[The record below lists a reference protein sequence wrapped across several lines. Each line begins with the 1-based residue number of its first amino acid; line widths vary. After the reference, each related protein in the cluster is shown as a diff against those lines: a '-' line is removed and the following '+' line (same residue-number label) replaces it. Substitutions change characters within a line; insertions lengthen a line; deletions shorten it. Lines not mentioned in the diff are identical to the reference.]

1 MRVVLDTNVIVS
13 GLTRNGNE
21 SVVLGMAGD
30 RLFEWYTSPFI
41 LDEAAGVLPRKF
53 NWNRWQVAEAI
64 ADLRRVATVIDPAPE
79 ADAVPGGHADN
90 RILDCAVAAQAD
102 FLVTG
107 DKRHLLP
114 LGQHRGTRIV
124 NAARFL
130 EALVG

>member
-1 MRVVLDTNVIVS
+1 MRVVLDSNVIIS
-13 GLTRNGNE
+13 GLAYPRNE
-21 SVVLGMAGD
+21 RYVLQTVARD
-30 RLFEWYTSPFI
+30 HELFVSPVIF
-41 LDEAAGVLPRKF
+41 DEVARSLTRKF
-53 NWNRWQVAEAI
+53 NWGQSRVTAAI
-64 ADLRRVATVIDPAPE
+64 AELRRTATIIDPAPE

-114 LGQHRGTRIV
+114 LGEHRGTRIV

-130 EALVG
+130 EALAG

>member
-1 MRVVLDTNVIVS
+1 MKVVLDTNVIIS
-13 GLTRNGNE
+13 GLTYRGNE
-21 SVVLGMAGD
+21 RRVLTLAEE
-30 RLFEWYTSPFI
+30 RHFELLLSPFI
-41 LDEAAGVLPRKF
+41 LGEVERVLARKF
-53 NWNRWQVAEAI
+53 QRDTQAIAQDI
-64 ADLRRVATVIDPAPE
+64 ADLRRIATIIDPAPE

-124 NAARFL
+124 NAVGFL